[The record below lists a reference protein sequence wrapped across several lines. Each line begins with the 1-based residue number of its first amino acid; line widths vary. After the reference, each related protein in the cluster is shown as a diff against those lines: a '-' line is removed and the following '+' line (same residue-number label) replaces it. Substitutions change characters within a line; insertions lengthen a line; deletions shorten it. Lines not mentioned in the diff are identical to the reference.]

1 MKNKVLIFTIALS
14 LAAASGCVTQ
24 KKYNALQ
31 EQYTASQS
39 ALAESRSD
47 AKSLGGLLEQARRN
61 NAELKEQYAALQR
74 TLAQSIQTNQSGN
87 VNISK
92 LVDEINASN
101 NYIKKLVD
109 AKSKS
114 DSLLMALS
122 TRLTRS
128 LDTSELK
135 DVDIKV
141 LKGVVYISLA
151 DNMLFKTGSYQ
162 ISPSAMEILSKIAK
176 IIKDYKSY
184 DVLVEGN
191 TDNVPIS
198 RTNIRNNW
206 DLSALRASS
215 VVQTLQ
221 DTFGVD
227 PSRLTAGG
235 RGEYNPIASNDTPE
249 GRQLNRRTQI
259 IITPSL
265 DQFMDLIDKAPETGS
280 K

>member
-39 ALAESRSD
+39 RLAESRSD
-47 AKSLGGLLEQARRN
+47 AKASEDCFEQWPRRN

-74 TLAQSIQTNQSGN
+74 TLDQSIQTNQSGN

-184 DVLVEGN
+184 DVLRRRQHRQCAYLSHQYPQITG
-191 TDNVPIS
+191 TS
-198 RTNIRNNW
+198 RPC
-206 DLSALRASS
+206 APLR
-215 VVQTLQ
+215 
-221 DTFGVD
+221 
-227 PSRLTAGG
+227 
-235 RGEYNPIASNDTPE
+235 
-249 GRQLNRRTQI
+249 
-259 IITPSL
+259 
-265 DQFMDLIDKAPETGS
+265 
-280 K
+280 